1 MPERRPSAPGDLSL
15 RETLTALRA
24 FVGPNARLLA
34 LGCLLLVA
42 SAVIGLLQP
51 LAAREVLEALGR
63 NESLLWPLLALS
75 GLVVVAAV
83 ALGFGTYLL
92 LRSAEAVVLSG
103 RRGLVKRM
111 LGLTMTAMSRHAPGD
126 LLSRVTADTTL
137 LRQIAIQAVSQA
149 LLGGVM
155 LIGALVL
162 MAIVDLVLFA
172 TVLATV
178 VALSLVVG
186 FVMPRIR
193 RAAKEAQ
200 VSVGRMGAE
209 LERVLGGFTTVKA
222 SGAERHELERVGAAA
237 ERARDEGS
245 RLARW
250 AAVAGTSAGLCMQIA
265 FLVVLGVGGARL
277 QSGAI
282 DVGTLVAFLL
292 YVLYLAQP
300 VLQLVN
306 AGTYFQAGRA
316 ALARIEEVASLP
328 VEDVDVDRV
337 APREPAIAPPAT
349 PAALRFDQVA
359 FTYPGRSEPALRG
372 LSLTVP
378 AGGMTAI
385 VGPSGAGKSTLLA
398 LVERFYDPSAGR
410 VLLDDRDLRE
420 WPLTELRRLIAYV
433 EQDAPVM
440 AGTLRDN
447 LAYAAPEATDAQL
460 RDVLAACR
468 LQPLV
473 ERLGGDLGAE
483 LSHRGGSVSG
493 GERQRIAIARALLRR
508 PRLLLL
514 DEATSQL
521 DAANEAALRDVVE
534 ELASR
539 TTVLV
544 VAHRLSTVQAA
555 ERIAVV
561 QDGAL
566 RAIGD
571 HASLAA
577 GDDLYA
583 GFVAAQLGG
592 PPARAA

>member
-1 MPERRPSAPGDLSL
+1 MAGDLSL
-15 RETLTALRA
+15 RETFSALRGY
-24 FVGPNARLLA
+24 VGPSAKRVG
-34 LGCLLLVA
+34 LGCGLLVA

-51 LAAREVLEALGR
+51 LAARWVLEALAEER
-63 NESLLWPLLALS
+63 SLLRPLAALS
-75 GLVVVAAV
+75 ALVVVAAL

-92 LRSAEAVVLSG
+92 LKSAEAVVLAG
-103 RRGLVKRM
+103 RRRLVTRL
-111 LGLTMTAMSRHAPGD
+111 LGLTMTAMRRHAPGD
-126 LLSRVTADTTL
+126 LLSRITADTTL

-155 LIGALVL
+155 LVGALVL

-172 TVLATV
+172 TVLVTV
-178 VALSLVVG
+178 VALSVVVG
-186 FVMPRIR
+186 VVMPRIR
-193 RAAKEAQ
+193 RAAKDAQ
-200 VSVGRMGAE
+200 VSVGRMGGE

-222 SGAERHELERVGAAA
+222 SGAEHHELERVGAAA
-237 ERARDEGS
+237 ERAREEGT
-245 RLARW
+245 RVARW
-250 AAVAGTSAGLCMQIA
+250 AAVAGTSAGLCMQVA

-316 ALARIEEVASLP
+316 ALTRIEEVGSLP
-328 VEDVDVDRV
+328 VEDVDVAGDRARRRV
-337 APREPAIAPPAT
+337 AAPLT
-349 PAALRFDQVA
+349 PAAVRFDRVE
-359 FTYPGRSEPALRG
+359 FTYPGRVTPAVAG

-378 AGGMTAI
+378 AGGMTAV

-398 LVERFYDPSAGR
+398 LVERFYDPSSGR
-410 VLLDDRDLRE
+410 VLLDGRDLRE
-420 WPLTELRRLIAYV
+420 WPLVELRRLIAYV

-440 AGTLRDN
+440 AGTLREN
-447 LAYAAPEATDAQL
+447 LAYAAPAAADAEL
-460 RDVLAACR
+460 HEVLATCR
-468 LQPLV
+468 LQPLLA
-473 ERLGGDLGAE
+473 RLGGDLGAE
-483 LSHRGGSVSG
+483 VMHRGSSVSG

-521 DAANEAALRDVVE
+521 DATNEAALRDVLERV
-534 ELASR
+534 ASH

-555 ERIAVV
+555 DRIAVI

-566 RAIGD
+566 RAVGD

-577 GDDLYA
+577 GDELYA
-583 GFVAAQLGG
+583 GFVATQMGG
-592 PPARAA
+592 ARAA